1 MPRTGGL
8 EFEFAPRLPEPEAV
22 HDAAVELAELPYVRF
37 TQRPHPPR
45 MPRELLWLLA
55 LVLVAHG
62 GWILYLIFAK
72 PMRIVPHTQNVIS
85 VTLVEPPA
93 NEPAPPAPL
102 MPPPLV
108 REGVPPPRVHY
119 VPPRKEAISA
129 MLESAKGKPLNL
141 YGANGELRLPPPGT
155 AAPKAYGAPTLQG
168 SPIYSGKSPVPYKP
182 TRFAKDFAPTNQNIV
197 SKTVGRAFDKAVK
210 KTTAEKTVRLP
221 GGIKVHCA
229 VSPLLL
235 FAGCRGDAP
244 QPPPKND
251 SDIRLSLPPPTTL
264 TGKKVVVPKSAASVV
279 APAASGR

>member
-8 EFEFAPRLPEPEAV
+8 EFELAPRFPEPEVAP
-22 HDAAVELAELPYVRF
+22 DAAAELADLPYVRF
-37 TQRPHPPR
+37 SQRPRPPR
-45 MPRELLWLLA
+45 MPRQLLWLLI
-55 LVLVAHG
+55 LVLAAHG

-72 PMRIVPHTQNVIS
+72 PARIAARTQSIIS

-93 NEPAPPAPL
+93 NAPAPPTPL
-102 MPPPLV
+102 MPPPLLQAA
-108 REGVPPPRVHY
+108 PPRVHY
-119 VPPRKEAISA
+119 VAPRKEAISA
-129 MLESAKGKPLNL
+129 TLESAKGKPLNL
-141 YGANGELRLPPPGT
+141 YGADGELRLPPPGAT
-155 AAPKAYGAPTLQG
+155 APKAYGAPALQG
-168 SPIYSGKSPVPYKP
+168 SQIYSGKSPVPYHP

-197 SKTVGRAFDKAVK
+197 TKTVGRAFDKAVK

-251 SDIRLSLPPPTTL
+251 NDIRLSLPPPTTL
-264 TGKKVVVPKSAASVV
+264 TGKKVVVPESAASV
-279 APAASGR
+279 ATPAASGR

>member
-22 HDAAVELAELPYVRF
+22 HDAAIELADLPYVRC
-37 TQRPHPPR
+37 TQRPRPPR
-45 MPRELLWLLA
+45 MPRQLAWLLA
-55 LVLVAHG
+55 LVLAAHG

-72 PMRIVPHTQNVIS
+72 PTRIAPREQSVIS
-85 VTLVEPPA
+85 VTLVEPTA
-93 NEPAPPAPL
+93 NEPVPPAPL
-102 MPPPLV
+102 LPPPLL
-108 REGVPPPRVHY
+108 REGVPPPPVHY
-119 VPPRKEAISA
+119 VAPRKEAISA
-129 MLESAKGKPLNL
+129 TLESAKGKALNL

-155 AAPKAYGAPTLQG
+155 AAPKAYGAPALQG
-168 SPIYSGKSPVPYKP
+168 SQIYSGKSPVPYKP
-182 TRFAKDFAPTNQNIV
+182 TRFAKDFEPTNQSLGTKVI
-197 SKTVGRAFDKAVK
+197 GRAFDKAVK
-210 KTTAEKTVRLP
+210 KTTAEKTVHLP

-251 SDIRLSLPPPTTL
+251 NDIRLSLPPPTTL
-264 TGKKVVVPKSAASVV
+264 TGKKVAVPKSAASVA